1 MKRPRTELEEIVL
14 QYRSDGI
21 KNGKRR
27 KLSTREFAK
36 QVDIGE
42 STLYLRWRE
51 PGSFQDK
58 ELLAI
63 AELIGIPLEQ
73 AKEKAILKKH

>member
-1 MKRPRTELEEIVL
+1 MKKSRTELEKIVQ

-21 KNGKRR
+21 RNGKRR
-27 KLSTREFAK
+27 KLTTREFAK

-51 PGSFQDK
+51 PESFQDK

-63 AELIGIPLEQ
+63 ANLIDITLEQ
-73 AKEKAILKKH
+73 AKEKQ